1 MTARTSAGAGGQD
14 YKPLQMRGASGEP
27 GVIDKAD
34 VRPPAGER
42 TKLRRGAAAVRI
54 QYRAGSGEAIDTTL
68 DRVKLDELTKGLP
81 VREFRWYRGR
91 MHYSGWYWSSITTG
105 LVAYE
110 SRLEL
115 ARIWLGSGLTPRHGG
130 ADGPGPGLWQIRS
143 LGHRYPAAGPTAS
156 EAPRIC
162 GVFRLRTVPVPVV

>member
-1 MTARTSAGAGGQD
+1 
-14 YKPLQMRGASGEP
+14 MRGASGEP

-34 VRPPAGER
+34 MRPPAGER

-91 MHYSGWYWSSITTG
+91 MHYSGWYWSSISKG
-105 LVAYE
+105 LLAYE
-110 SRLEL
+110 RRLQL
-115 ARIWLGSGLTPRHGG
+115 TRNWLGTRMSPPL
-130 ADGPGPGLWQIRS
+130 S
-143 LGHRYPAAGPTAS
+143 
-156 EAPRIC
+156 
-162 GVFRLRTVPVPVV
+162 

>member
-1 MTARTSAGAGGQD
+1 
-14 YKPLQMRGASGEP
+14 MRGASGEP

-34 VRPPAGER
+34 MRPPAGER
-42 TKLRRGAAAVRI
+42 TKLRRGAAAVSI

-91 MHYSGWYWSSITTG
+91 MHYSGWYWSSITNG
-105 LVAYE
+105 LVVYE

-130 ADGPGPGLWQIRS
+130 ADGLGPGHWQIRS